1 MDILDEFFDS
11 KENQGKYGFEY
22 YKDESGFGSIIF
34 DGDIYQLMNTAYESL
49 GFTRV
54 DVEKEMVDPR
64 PLLNIQVNKDGM
76 LILKDTGDIIEVDVD
91 GEGSEPNFYIRFTEG
106 NDTVIIRFN
115 MVDPELY
122 PDDQCYAYRLPNTSL
137 TAINDL
143 FGRNFPMLVRKWNL
157 LRKESAFELERIP
170 NYRAINRVR

>member
-1 MDILDEFFDS
+1 MDILDEFSDS

-22 YKDESGFGSIIF
+22 YKHESGFGSIIF
-34 DGDIYQLMNTAYESL
+34 DGDIDQLMNTAYESL

-54 DVEKEMVDPR
+54 DVEKE
-64 PLLNIQVNKDGM
+64 
-76 LILKDTGDIIEVDVD
+76 
-91 GEGSEPNFYIRFTEG
+91 
-106 NDTVIIRFN
+106 

-143 FGRNFPMLVRKWNL
+143 FGRNFPMLVHKWNL